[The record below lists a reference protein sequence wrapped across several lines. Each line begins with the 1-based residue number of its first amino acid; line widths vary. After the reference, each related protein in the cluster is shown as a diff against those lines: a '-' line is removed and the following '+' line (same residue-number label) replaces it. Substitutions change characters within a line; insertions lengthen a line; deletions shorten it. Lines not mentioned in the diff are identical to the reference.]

1 MADSMVTGRMTQ
13 AKKAA
18 GNRVLASL
26 GLNASQAINQ
36 LYDHLIDQRSLP
48 FGNTAE
54 HTHPVEEREQRRVR
68 SSAAS
73 LARIGSRAWMTIRSS
88 SRSSR
93 TRASMLLAV
102 TLDGSRS
109 HARRRG

>member
-48 FGNTAE
+48 FGNAAE
-54 HTHPVEEREQRRVR
+54 HTHPVEERAAARAFVR
-68 SSAAS
+68 SIPRKNRFSGMDDDQIKLAKLKDKGFHAAGGD
-73 LARIGSRAWMTIRSS
+73 A
-88 SRSSR
+88 
-93 TRASMLLAV
+93 
-102 TLDGSRS
+102 
-109 HARRRG
+109 